1 MDFYYGLWK
10 FLFFLQILENIFF
23 FSLLGIVIL
32 IIFIPLLRIVIPVNA
47 LMKFCIFY
55 ILIHAFV
62 LLLPFTNSF
71 NEYDTSIIY
80 DNDL

>member
-47 LMKFCIFY
+47 IMKFCIFY
-55 ILIHAFV
+55 ILIHAFF